1 MKFRKALLLI
11 LLVSLF
17 LSACNT
23 ETAESVSGAISNS
36 GVEAPNNSSAHAQ
49 ALSNHYWMAIKPDVV
64 TRGSANSAGF
74 YQIIMQN
81 NGRSNLLFTDHAAE
95 KQVYLCSTP
104 SCEHSD
110 ASCSSFIDS
119 ASYYVFPVALEDK
132 LLVVYSY
139 IALPDEAPK
148 PSKVEIMDLNGT
160 NRRTLCELEN
170 GITLQDGAAASEK
183 SLILCGNRV
192 QENGQGQV
200 QVQPCLFEIDT
211 ETGACSELYR
221 TAAAEG
227 EQQKSLFLRGVSDTG
242 FILKTITTEEY
253 ETSEDM
259 QADIERMENATVHR
273 VFELPFDGGPEHE
286 LLCYRGNAYY
296 EEYSGEALYYL
307 DYREDENTCDLCRV
321 GPNGAKEILA
331 EDFAAQPAVRKT
343 TVPFTSENI
352 FIYGFLNEYVLV
364 NHLYSE
370 QYDDA
375 GNMELLYTQ
384 YAVNQNTGEITEI
397 TLSNYSMATQKA
409 INIIAQF
416 GDDLLVDA
424 KEGSENN
431 SAYRRTGF
439 IRVEDYLASSPNY
452 RMVDQAYVESAQF
465 A

>member
-36 GVEAPNNSSAHAQ
+36 GIEVSNDSFTHIQ
-49 ALSNHYWMAIKPDVV
+49 ALSDHYWIAASPEVI

-119 ASYYVFPVALEDK
+119 AGYYVFPVALEDK

-200 QVQPCLFEIDT
+200 QVQPCLFEID
-211 ETGACSELYR
+211 S
-221 TAAAEG
+221 
-227 EQQKSLFLRGVSDTG
+227 
-242 FILKTITTEEY
+242 
-253 ETSEDM
+253 
-259 QADIERMENATVHR
+259 
-273 VFELPFDGGPEHE
+273 GG
-286 LLCYRGNAYY
+286 
-296 EEYSGEALYYL
+296 
-307 DYREDENTCDLCRV
+307 
-321 GPNGAKEILA
+321 
-331 EDFAAQPAVRKT
+331 
-343 TVPFTSENI
+343 
-352 FIYGFLNEYVLV
+352 
-364 NHLYSE
+364 
-370 QYDDA
+370 
-375 GNMELLYTQ
+375 
-384 YAVNQNTGEITEI
+384 
-397 TLSNYSMATQKA
+397 
-409 INIIAQF
+409 
-416 GDDLLVDA
+416 
-424 KEGSENN
+424 
-431 SAYRRTGF
+431 RR
-439 IRVEDYLASSPNY
+439 
-452 RMVDQAYVESAQF
+452 
-465 A
+465 